1 LKLSLSKCLNLH
13 HPLVSCLLISL
24 INYSYADIP
33 SLVLDHHE
41 EEQSNIFQ
49 FSTDSDIEKKGSSG
63 KISKM
68 DSGLLALAQPS
79 QLPIWH
85 KIRNGYQFLPNNPPR
100 SVAAFRREYLGRREY
115 LSIVLER
122 SRPFIFYITEQL
134 KLANMPLEIALL
146 PIIESGYDPFAY
158 SKSHAAGLWQF
169 IPSTGEYFGLEQND
183 WYDGRLDVVN
193 STRAALKYL
202 MYLYNHFNHDWFLA
216 LAAYNAGEGFINK
229 RIMESLKSG
238 LSGDYWS
245 LKLPRQT
252 SEYVPRL
259 LAIADIV
266 KNPQHYAVKLPHIPN
281 RPFFDIIL
289 LKEQIEVSLVLQK
302 GFLSMNNFSVLNAAI
317 LESITPPLRPYHLL
331 VPTHRSE
338 VIRTILQAWREE
350 TLRERSEYTVVF
362 GDTLSEIAQ
371 KHNVDLDWLMKTNN
385 RKFDH
390 LSIGET
396 LLIPNKGYL
405 PSKEKETKE
414 NFAYYRVVAGDSLS
428 KIGHQ
433 FNMPVNEIKRI
444 NLLQNDLINVGQILK
459 VQSARQ
465 IYYNIKSGNTLSG
478 IAKKYGT
485 TVEKIIDWNN
495 IQNSQLIHPGQTLLI
510 YLD

>member
-1 LKLSLSKCLNLH
+1 M
-13 HPLVSCLLISL
+13 LISL
-24 INYSYADIP
+24 INSGYADIP
-33 SLVLDHHE
+33 SLALDHHE
-41 EEQSNIFQ
+41 EKKSNIFQ
-49 FSTDSDIEKKGSSG
+49 VSTDSDIEKKDSSSS
-63 KISKM
+63 ISKM
-68 DSGLLALAQPS
+68 DSGLLALAQPL

-85 KIRNGYQFLPNNPPR
+85 KIRNGYQLLPSNPPR
-100 SVAAFRREYLGRREY
+100 SVAAFRREYLGRRKY

-193 STRAALKYL
+193 STRAALEYL
-202 MYLYNHFNHDWFLA
+202 KYLYNHFDHDWFLA

-289 LKEQIEVSLVLQK
+289 LKKQIEVSLLLQK
-302 GFLSMNNFSVLNAAI
+302 GVLSMNNFSVLNAAI

-331 VPTHRSE
+331 VPTHKSE
-338 VIRTILQAWREE
+338 VIRTILHTWREE
-350 TLRERSEYTVVF
+350 TWRTRSEYSVVF
-362 GDTLSEIAQ
+362 GDTLSEIAK
-371 KHNVDLDWLMKTNN
+371 KHSVDVDWLMKTNN
-385 RKFDH
+385 RTSDR

-396 LLIPNKGYL
+396 LIIPNKGYL
-405 PSKEKETKE
+405 PSKEKETND
-414 NFAYYRVVAGDSLS
+414 NFVYYQIVAGDSLS

-433 FNMPVNEIKRI
+433 FDMTVDEIKRI
-444 NLLQNDLINVGQILK
+444 NLLQNDLINVGQILR

-478 IAKKYGT
+478 IAKKYGI
-485 TVEKIIDWNN
+485 TVEQIIDWNN

-510 YLD
+510 HLD

>member
-1 LKLSLSKCLNLH
+1 MKLSISKCLNLH
-13 HPLVSCLLISL
+13 HPLVFSLFISL
-24 INYSYADIP
+24 INCGYADIP
-33 SLVLDHHE
+33 SLALDHHE
-41 EEQSNIFQ
+41 EKKSDIFQ
-49 FSTDSDIEKKGSSG
+49 VSTDSDIEKKDSSS

-68 DSGLLALAQPS
+68 NSGSLTSVQPS
-79 QLPIWH
+79 KLPIWH
-85 KIRNGYQFLPNNPPR
+85 KIRNGYQLTPSNPPR

-134 KLANMPLEIALL
+134 KLADMPLEIALL

-169 IPSTGEYFGLEQND
+169 IPSTGEYFDLEQND

-193 STRAALKYL
+193 STRAAIEYL

-229 RIMESLKSG
+229 RIMESLNSG

-289 LKEQIEVSLVLQK
+289 LNKQIEVSLILQK
-302 GFLSMNNFSVLNAAI
+302 GLLSMNNFSVLNAAI

-331 VPTHRSE
+331 VPTHESE
-338 VIRTILQAWREE
+338 LIRNILHKWRNETWRE
-350 TLRERSEYTVVF
+350 LSEYSVVF

-385 RKFDH
+385 RISDH

-414 NFAYYRVVAGDSLS
+414 NIVYYRVLAGDSLS

-433 FNMPVNEIKRI
+433 FDMTVDEIKRI
-444 NLLQNDLINVGQILK
+444 NLLQNDLIGVGQILR

-485 TVEKIIDWNN
+485 SVEQIIDWNN